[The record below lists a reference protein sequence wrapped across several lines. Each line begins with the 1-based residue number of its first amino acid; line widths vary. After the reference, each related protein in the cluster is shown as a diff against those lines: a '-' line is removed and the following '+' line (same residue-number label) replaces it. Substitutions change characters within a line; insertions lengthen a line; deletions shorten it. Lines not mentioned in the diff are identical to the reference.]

1 MEDFMSGKEVKFLRK
16 DKISNF
22 TDSLSSWMIKK
33 KREKYIFLPFLKV
46 QVND

>member
-1 MEDFMSGKEVKFLRK
+1 MENIMSGKEVKFLWK
-16 DKISNF
+16 
-22 TDSLSSWMIKK
+22 DSLSSWMIKK